1 LIYSTFYKYKTI
13 NEYYRSVIIS
23 PKHRYKDLKIYY
35 PDEVLSE
42 IIFGYKTPEEDIQK
56 VINLIK
62 YNYTISSIIHYY
74 RAIPNRN
81 KMQLELKELT

>member
-1 LIYSTFYKYKTI
+1 MYIKKKLYGL
-13 NEYYRSVIIS
+13 EEEYRSVIIS
-23 PKHRYKDLKIYY
+23 PKHRYDDLKIYY

-56 VINLIK
+56 VINLINYK
-62 YNYTISSIIHYY
+62 YTNNNIIHYY